1 MDFKTLLEVGDLE
14 GKRVLVRVDW
24 NVPIK
29 NGSVVDDFRIREAL
43 PTIEYLLKHGA
54 KVTIISHA
62 ESSVGTGMQQEVSLE
77 PVYECAKK
85 FLPELTFKKESDL
98 VLLENLRHD
107 VGERDNSRE
116 FALTLTKNIDLFV
129 NEAFSASHREHASI
143 IGVPKLLPSFAGLR
157 FTEEVKRLSKAFYP
171 KHPFL
176 FILGGA
182 KFDTKLPLIDKFI
195 QIADT
200 LFVGGALAHNF
211 YKEMKHNIGD
221 SLVSNKEFGL
231 LDKIATG
238 KIILPVEVVVKG
250 HDGIRAESVDHVAD
264 GDVILDAG
272 PRTLEDLETKIHNA
286 QFILWNGPLGN
297 YENGFKGG
305 TLKLAQLLAES
316 GKEVIIGG
324 VDTLAC
330 IEELGLFNKYSFV
343 STGGGAMLDFLA
355 TGTLPG
361 IEALKKI

>member
-1 MDFKTLLEVGDLE
+1 MDFKTLLEVGDLN

-29 NGSVVDDFRIREAL
+29 DGSVADDFRIRESL
-43 PTIEYLLKHGA
+43 PTIEYLIKNGA
-54 KVTIISHA
+54 KVTIISHL
-62 ESSVGTGMQQEVSLE
+62 ESSISTGSQQEISLE

-85 FLPELTFKKESDL
+85 LLPDLLFKEDGDL
-98 VLLENLRHD
+98 VLLENLRQNA
-107 VGERDNSRE
+107 GEKENSRE
-116 FALTLTKNIDLFV
+116 FALSLTKNMDLFV
-129 NEAFSASHREHASI
+129 NEAFPASHREHASI
-143 IGVPKLLPSFAGLR
+143 VGVPKLLPSFAGLR

-195 QIADT
+195 QIADF

-211 YKEMKHNIGD
+211 FKEMKHNIGD
-221 SLVSNKEFGL
+221 SLVSNQEFGL

-238 KIILPVEVVVKG
+238 KIILPSEVVVKG
-250 HDGIRAESVDHVAD
+250 HDGIRAEAVEHVAE

-272 PRTLEDLETKIHNA
+272 PRTLEDLEERIHSS

-297 YENGFKGG
+297 YENGFKEG

-330 IEELGLFNKYSFV
+330 IEELDLFDKYSFV